1 MSLRS
6 ARTGNSSPGQ
16 GCTPEACSFRDHHA
30 ELVPSGRRCTG
41 CRRKTRAT
49 SGRSSSASTSRSR
62 CYRNANLE
70 LTRALRLPT
79 FEVAGQVLIKRLTFL
94 VRAGQLEHVWYPI
107 FPPDEHAEE
116 VVTWLRVDSLPRA

>member
-1 MSLRS
+1 MSTQD
-6 ARTGNSSPGQ
+6 TGYQREVVERLHLPFPLLS
-16 GCTPEACSFRDHHA
+16 D
-30 ELVPSGRRCTG
+30 
-41 CRRKTRAT
+41 
-49 SGRSSSASTSRSR
+49 
-62 CYRNANLE
+62 ANLE

-116 VVTWLRVDSLPRA
+116 VVTWLRVHSLPRA